1 MGGARNNFNGGE
13 EIGGKEERNGG
24 AIVVKFFFFFFERRS
39 FVWEKRFRYWWHFP
53 LSLSFLNFSF
63 ELEEKKRDE
72 SVKVTC

>member
-1 MGGARNNFNGGE
+1 MGGARNNFKGGE
-13 EIGGKEERNGG
+13 EIGGEEWWSYRCE
-24 AIVVKFFFFFFERRS
+24 VFLFFFERRS